1 MTRLPA
7 AHRTLADLEREARNA
22 RESEMRLIHEAS
34 LARETGTV
42 MPEAFWKAFGNA
54 FTTARLAER
63 AVAKAKEGR
72 K

>member
-1 MTRLPA
+1 MTRLSA

-42 MPEAFWKAFGNA
+42 MPEAL
-54 FTTARLAER
+54 TRLRLPGWLSEQWR
-63 AVAKAKEGR
+63 RRRRGGSEPR
-72 K
+72 